1 MYPVTRHRIGQCP
14 GHPVTCDTSG
24 ARRGVSR
31 QPFRLSEVMAGP
43 RDSSFQSVV
52 NLTPHE
58 ITVMDKDDQVLVVYP
73 PCGTLARL
81 VSEFGAARAFGEVP
95 LGALRFGQVDGLP
108 EPLAGVLYLVPLL
121 VKLTTP
127 NRPDVA
133 VVVNEVRDECGRIVG
148 CRRFATDVVLVG

>member
-1 MYPVTRHRIGQCP
+1 MSPGSQVQVTE
-14 GHPVTCDTSG
+14 VTSG
-24 ARRGVSR
+24 
-31 QPFRLSEVMAGP
+31 Q

-52 NLTPHE
+52 NLTPHA
-58 ITVMDKDDQVLVVYP
+58 ITLMDEDDQVLVVYP

-81 VSEFGAARAFGEVP
+81 VSEFDAVRAFGGVP

-108 EPLAGVLYLVPLL
+108 EPQAGVLYLVSLL

-133 VVVNEVRDECGRIVG
+133 IVVSEVRDGSGRIVG
-148 CRRFATDVVLVG
+148 CRGFATDVVIVGRGLLKPHERDVNERFDGR